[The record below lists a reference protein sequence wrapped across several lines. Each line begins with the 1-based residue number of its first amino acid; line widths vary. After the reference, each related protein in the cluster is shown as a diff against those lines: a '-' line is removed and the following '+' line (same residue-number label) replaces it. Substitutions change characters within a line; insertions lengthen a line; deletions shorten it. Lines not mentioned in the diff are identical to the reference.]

1 MNNFT
6 EFKSIADLVKKS
18 RYEKNYSQEYLA
30 KKLGIT
36 QKAYSKIENNET
48 KLSVDTLIRIAEI
61 LEVDVASFFSSA
73 EKPILNDFSTRSGGD
88 NVIYKNYSIEKIE
101 ELYKEIIKSK
111 EAEIE
116 TLKSLLKNNL

>member
-48 KLSVDTLIRIAEI
+48 KLTVDTLVRIAEI
-61 LEVDVASFFSSA
+61 LEVEVASFFSSA

-116 TLKSLLKNNL
+116 TLKTILQNR